1 VAAHAPGTRGLDGL
15 IPDGQHHGA
24 LARPGE
30 AAPSSAGPRRR
41 EPRQPRPPKPASRLA
56 TFLGAVSLGFGVLGF
71 IVGLTPWIGA
81 FLAAGPVLFS
91 AVSAWGSFVRS
102 RIRAAR
108 LSGLAIAGVAVS
120 ALCVVMLLVR

>member
-15 IPDGQHHGA
+15 IPDGEHHGE
-24 LARPGE
+24 LARTGE
-30 AAPSSAGPRRR
+30 AAPSSAGPRGR
-41 EPRQPRPPKPASRLA
+41 EPRPPKPASRLA

-71 IVGLTPWIGA
+71 MVGLTPWIGA

-91 AVSAWGSFVRS
+91 ALSAWGSFVRS

-108 LSGLAIAGVAVS
+108 VSGLAIAGVAVS
-120 ALCVVMLLVR
+120 VLCVVTLLVR